1 MEENNKVNEIL
12 KRRTNGD
19 KHSGMK
25 RKRISKENVGA
36 DCADSSTRSPSTE
49 KGACNQDGDMSTSCI
64 SYVQG
69 DYVKIMKGTFKEFF
83 GVVLGDSYGNEI
95 EINYFKQMHGKPYC
109 RYWVLE
115 PNDKDSRTNDEV
127 QKVEPNLIDG
137 RGRFVF

>member
-1 MEENNKVNEIL
+1 
-12 KRRTNGD
+12 
-19 KHSGMK
+19 MK

-49 KGACNQDGDMSTSCI
+49 KGACNQD
-64 SYVQG
+64 VQG

-83 GVVLGDSYGNEI
+83 GVALGDSYGDEV
-95 EINYFKQMHGKPYC
+95 EINYFKEMHGKPYG